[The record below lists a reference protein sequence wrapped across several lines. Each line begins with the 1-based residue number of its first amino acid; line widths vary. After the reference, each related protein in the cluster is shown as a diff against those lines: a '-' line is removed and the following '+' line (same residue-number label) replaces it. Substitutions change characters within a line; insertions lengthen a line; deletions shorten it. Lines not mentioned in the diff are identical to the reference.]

1 MAEKGISRASVAPR
15 PVISP
20 RPPSN
25 LYMEDRASCK
35 VLYLYCPLYLK
46 KNLDASSTASKTK
59 FILANDLQMMMT
71 TSNRVLITVN
81 GMSKTPA
88 MQRAEAPRE
97 RACNGSNGL
106 FSPFR
111 RINLIVS
118 NDVKYIATPGTHLH
132 KD

>member
-1 MAEKGISRASVAPR
+1 
-15 PVISP
+15 
-20 RPPSN
+20 
-25 LYMEDRASCK
+25 
-35 VLYLYCPLYLK
+35 
-46 KNLDASSTASKTK
+46 
-59 FILANDLQMMMT
+59 MT

-97 RACNGSNGL
+97 RACNGSNVL